1 MRDMSCKWQI
11 QKKIKRGR
19 EGRLR
24 SEERRGEEGHVN
36 D

>member
-1 MRDMSCKWQI
+1 MSCIWRI

-19 EGRLR
+19 EGRLG
-24 SEERRGEEGHVN
+24 SEEKREEEDVN